1 MSYLLSKW
9 LDPAVAIFT
18 GSLAFYLSETNPRT
32 MPEKGETLRELMSWK
47 RELRQKAAQERE
59 AAEAQEFLAGASKKD

>member
-1 MSYLLSKW
+1 
-9 LDPAVAIFT
+9 
-18 GSLAFYLSETNPRT
+18 

-47 RELRQKAAQERE
+47 REMRQKAAQERE